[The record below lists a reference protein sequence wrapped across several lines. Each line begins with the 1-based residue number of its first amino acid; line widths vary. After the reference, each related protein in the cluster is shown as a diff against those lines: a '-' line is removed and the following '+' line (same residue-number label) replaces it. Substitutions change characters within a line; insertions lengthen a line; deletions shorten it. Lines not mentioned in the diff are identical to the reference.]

1 MPGGRSGR
9 SSIPRCWSPAK
20 AGEIALREP
29 VYGLTEGISNKRM
42 RELALTGLERAPELP
57 EWIEPSQLARDHW
70 PAWRSALAE
79 IHSDPAATNRPQ
91 AAGL

>member
-1 MPGGRSGR
+1 MP
-9 SSIPRCWSPAK
+9 
-20 AGEIALREP
+20 LREP

-42 RELALTGLERAPELP
+42 RELALTALERAPELP

-79 IHSDPAATNRPQ
+79 AIPIQRNKCPQ
-91 AAGL
+91 ATGL